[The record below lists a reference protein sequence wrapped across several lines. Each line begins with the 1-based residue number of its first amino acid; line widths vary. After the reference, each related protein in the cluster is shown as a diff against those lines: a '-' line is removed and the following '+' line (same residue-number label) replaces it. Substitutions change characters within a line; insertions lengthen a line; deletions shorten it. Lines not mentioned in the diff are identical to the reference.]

1 MNKNDFPKIPSE
13 TIELFSWQHLKNH
26 YKIQP
31 IIRKYFGEIGVDLIE
46 DFGRSFR
53 RQTKGAENFIREV
66 NSMPPNDLLDEGT
79 VHPTTLAEA
88 VKYIFDR
95 PYYFLFTNDQE
106 RVLFYFLLTRDTED
120 YVNNPAVWSKALN
133 YIRYYNKNGFNC
145 NDGEVKD
152 GMVAV
157 NVYLADYTV
166 KTLGDTKLDDFL
178 KHFLNLSLLQENAG
192 HLYDLLAESLG
203 VSNLEDVFLK
213 QKTNKVDISSV
224 EDFNKLFAQPQ
235 RIEFTAQAHQKI
247 SQFILDGTLDEAQI
261 MLYLSTYGKP
271 DNYVVL
277 YPVLKHILKTT
288 NSPSLFYK
296 AGDLLNSIW
305 QTLPNDIELNQWF
318 EKEIYDIYWLRIGG
332 IWAIEHYDM
341 LKLDTKD
348 SGELY
353 DYILYLD
360 DDEEIPSEIRSIRK
374 YNCDTSIIEDSLGWI
389 LCLDNLGEFNPELK
403 SFLEKKAQNDDIQSI
418 QPKCL
423 KQYLHNSKYKDS
435 DISKV
440 YSEISFADYEAL
452 FELMRHPDTNESADF
467 ILNKILHDDDVFVIF
482 NRLEVMERLLLA
494 HQKEGIKA
502 HVLQYLVKYFNIF
515 SASLENNYDY
525 IISMFTAACNAA
537 REVDEIEPLEDMAEK
552 CKNLE
557 IPEAGLQHQLDIIDS
572 ALVYAKDIVKRYDM
586 QRKDLAK
593 NLRKCTEE
601 TEKQLA
607 KERSK

>member
-133 YIRYYNKNGFNC
+133 YIRYYNKNDFNY
-145 NDGEVKD
+145 NDGKVKD

-178 KHFLNLSLLQENAG
+178 KRFLDFSLLQDNAG
-192 HLYDLLAESLG
+192 HLYDLLARTLG
-203 VSNLEDVFLK
+203 ISNLEDLFLK
-213 QKTNKVDISSV
+213 QKINKVDISSV
-224 EDFNKLFAQPQ
+224 EDFNKLFAKPQ

-271 DNYVVL
+271 ANYVVL
-277 YPVLKHILKTT
+277 YPVLKHVLKTT

-305 QTLPNDIELNQWF
+305 QTLPSDIELNQWF
-318 EKEIYDIYWLRIGG
+318 EKEIYDIYWPRIGG

-341 LKLDTKD
+341 LRSDAKN

-353 DYILYLD
+353 NYILYLD
-360 DDEEIPSEIRSIRK
+360 GNDDIPSEIRDVREYS
-374 YNCDTSIIEDSLGWI
+374 CDTPIIEDSLGWI
-389 LCLDNLGEFNPELK
+389 LCLDNLGEFNQELK
-403 SFLEKKAQNDDIQSI
+403 GFLENKAQDNIQNL

-423 KQYLHNSKYKDS
+423 RRHLCNLKYKGS

-440 YSEISFADYEAL
+440 YSELSFTDNEAL
-452 FELMRHPDTNESADF
+452 FELMWHPDTNEGADF
-467 ILNKILHDDDVFVIF
+467 ILNKILHDDSVFVIF
-482 NRLEVMERLLLA
+482 NRLEVMERLLLSR
-494 HQKEGIKA
+494 QKDGIKA
-502 HVLQYLVKYFNIF
+502 YILQYLVKHFSIF

-537 REVDEIEPLEDMAEK
+537 CENDEIEPLEKMAEK
-552 CKNLE
+552 CKSID
-557 IPEAGLQHQLDIIDS
+557 IPESELQCQLGIIDS

-593 NLRKCTEE
+593 NLRKHTEE
-601 TEKQLA
+601 VERQLS
-607 KERSK
+607 KERSE